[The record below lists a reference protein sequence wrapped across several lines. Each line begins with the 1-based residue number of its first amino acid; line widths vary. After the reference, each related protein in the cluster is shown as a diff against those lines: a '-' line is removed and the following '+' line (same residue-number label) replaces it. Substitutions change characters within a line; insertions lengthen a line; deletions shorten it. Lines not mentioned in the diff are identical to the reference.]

1 MEELKQSIKMYNN
14 QGIGK
19 LPRVNKT
26 ILINFI
32 INIDNNKIFPISDSS
47 NFMERKYHDN
57 LKKDGKYPLLKNG
70 KISKSKMRDMK
81 IDTIANYV
89 NIYIQNDWAF
99 LELFFN

>member
-32 INIDNNKIFPISDSS
+32 INIDNNKIFPSSDSA
-47 NFMERKYHDN
+47 NYNERGHHDN
-57 LKKDGKYPLLKNG
+57 LKKDGNYPLLKDG
-70 KISKSKMRDMK
+70 KISKHKMRNIK
-81 IDTIANYV
+81 IDTIASYV
-89 NIYIQNDWAF
+89 NIYIQNDLAF
-99 LELFFN
+99 LEMLFI

>member
-1 MEELKQSIKMYNN
+1 MYNN

-32 INIDNNKIFPISDSS
+32 INIDNNKIFSSSDSA
-47 NFMERKYHDN
+47 NHKERKYHDD
-57 LKKDGKYPLLKNG
+57 LKKDGKYPLLKDG
-70 KISKSKMRDMK
+70 KISKHKMRDIK
-81 IDTIANYV
+81 IDTIASYV

-99 LELFFN
+99 LELLFI